1 VGVDKHIIIFPKT
14 VADSKRPVN
23 LSPSN
28 KKLHIVFQLKVKVS
42 TTGLD
47 TTDITP
53 DSNSSLHGIIA
64 EMA

>member
-1 VGVDKHIIIFPKT
+1 MVSWKLGGEPT
-14 VADSKRPVN
+14 VAGSKRPVN
-23 LSPSN
+23 LSN
-28 KKLHIVFQLKVKVS
+28 KKLHIVFQLKGKVS

-47 TTDITP
+47 TTDITPLP

>member
-1 VGVDKHIIIFPKT
+1 MVSWKPGGEPT

-28 KKLHIVFQLKVKVS
+28 KKLHIVFQLKGKVS